1 LLPTTYNTIHI
12 GTKNTASPLSARKE
26 RRSTA
31 LCLIILSAVLS
42 ILLPATAHSVEVTR
56 NIQEIPLGKHL
67 VYFEDVDSQYSIEQ
81 VRQPEFQKH
90 FIVSNDH
97 VLNFGHSNATIWLRF
112 ELTSSPQPGV
122 DETANKS
129 TKEQEL
135 MLELAFA
142 TLEVVTLYE
151 QQKPNEAFTPR
162 AIGYKNAISTR
173 EIPHNNFIFPL
184 TIKPGDSNVYY
195 MEVSRKGGTVQIP
208 LTLYSTRHFLTQD
221 ASAQYITGIYYG
233 CIFAMILYNFFLM
246 LSIGGRAY
254 LYYILYI
261 GGLSATFLCMSGY
274 GFLYLWPEYPEV
286 NQRSAQ
292 LVSTFSV
299 IMGLFFV
306 RHFVKVKRYTAIG
319 DKILTSL
326 IWIGGAIFVSI
337 IIIPTFHSLANV
349 LFANITSLII
359 PAVVFYC
366 WRAGSRPAGFFLVAW
381 SMLFI
386 GVISY
391 TLSLMGVIPSNAFS
405 MYGIQ
410 IGATIEVIL
419 LSLGLAD
426 RINWE
431 RKQKFQ
437 ALQNQ
442 HNATLRLKKTEDRL
456 LYRALHSS
464 STSLPNRAYLKRSLE
479 QYIDNNDTENR
490 FGLFL
495 ISLNNFHEFNQT
507 LGYANGNEILT
518 LLTSRLSAE
527 AKEIKDVI
535 VIEKSET
542 ITQCIANAEG
552 TTFAFAA
559 PLKSEF
565 DAVNYAGRV
574 VQTVEYPFEFQ
585 QMTLE
590 IESCVGIAV
599 YPDHGTDVDELL
611 RNAQIALD
619 ITSTNSE
626 KAVMYSPSIDPYSA
640 KRLSLIGELR
650 QAIENDAL
658 ALHFQPQID
667 LQTQTL
673 IGAEVLIRW
682 THSEHGF
689 IPPDEFIPL
698 AERTGVI
705 HPLTYWICRNAFQAL
720 SQLLEDN
727 IDLTLSINISA
738 CNLQDSGFKD
748 NVMSLANIYKIPS
761 ENVILELTET
771 AVMINPD
778 EAMRIIQALA
788 NEGIKLSIDDFGTG
802 YSSMSYL
809 KQLPVKELKIDRSFV
824 MDMATNR
831 DDETIVNTILQMGH
845 NLGLEVVAEG
855 IEDEPT
861 LALLTDLGCDIA
873 QGYFIARPMPL
884 EAFIKWAAE
893 NKDRYPTRSK
903 TQPAPIKAHHN
914 ALP

>member
-1 LLPTTYNTIHI
+1 MLYTIYNTVHI
-12 GTKNTASPLSARKE
+12 GTQNTASALAQRKE
-26 RRSTA
+26 RLNTA
-31 LCLIILSAVLS
+31 LYLIILSLALS
-42 ILLPATAHSVEVTR
+42 IIFPVAAHSVEITR
-56 NIQEIPLGKHL
+56 NTQEIPLGKHL

-81 VRQPEFQKH
+81 IRHPEFQKS
-90 FIVSNDH
+90 FIVSNDDI
-97 VLNFGHSNATIWLRF
+97 LNFGHSNSTYWLRF
-112 ELTSSPQPGV
+112 ELTCPPQPG
-122 DETANKS
+122 NNQNI
-129 TKEQEL
+129 KEQEWI
-135 MLELAFA
+135 LELAFA

-151 QQKPNEAFTPR
+151 QHSSQASNERLSQR
-162 AIGYKNAISTR
+162 AIGYENAISTR

-208 LTLYSTRHFLTQD
+208 LSLYSARHFLTQD
-221 ASAQYITGIYYG
+221 SSTQYITGIYYG

-261 GGLSATFLCMSGY
+261 GGLAGTFLCMSGY

-292 LVSTFSV
+292 LVSTFGV
-299 IMGLFFV
+299 VMGLFFV
-306 RHFVKVKRYTAIG
+306 RHFVKVKRYSHIG
-319 DKILTSL
+319 SKILTAL
-326 IWIGGAIFVSI
+326 IWIGGAIFASI
-337 IIIPTFHSLANV
+337 VIIPTFHSLANV
-349 LFANITSLII
+349 LYANIASLII
-359 PAVVFYC
+359 PLIVFYC
-366 WRAGSRPAGFFLVAW
+366 WRKGSRPAGFFLVAW

-391 TLSLMGVIPSNAFS
+391 TLSLMGAIPSNAFS
-405 MYGIQ
+405 TYGIQ

-426 RINWE
+426 RINAE
-431 RKQKFQ
+431 RKQKFE
-437 ALQNQ
+437 ALQHQ

-464 STSLPNRAYLKRSLE
+464 NTSLPNRAFLKRSLE
-479 QYIDNNDTENR
+479 QYIDNNEKGNR

-527 AKEIKDVI
+527 ANEIENVI
-535 VIEKSET
+535 VIEKTEKL
-542 ITQCIANAEG
+542 TQCIANAEG
-552 TTFAFAA
+552 TTFAFAV

-574 VQTVEYPFEFQ
+574 VQAAEYPFEFQ

-590 IESCVGIAV
+590 IESTVGISV
-599 YPDHGTDVDELL
+599 YPDHGVNVDELL

-619 ITSTNSE
+619 ITDSSNE

-650 QAIENDAL
+650 QAIENDSL

-720 SQLLEDN
+720 SQLLEKD

-748 NVMSLANIYKIPS
+748 NVMSLSNIYHIPS

-788 NEGIKLSIDDFGTG
+788 NEGISLSIDDFGTG

-824 MDMATNR
+824 MDMATNK

-855 IEDEPT
+855 IEDAPT

-873 QGYFIARPMPL
+873 QGYFIARPMPFD
-884 EAFIKWAAE
+884 AFIEWIE
-893 NKDRYPTRSK
+893 DNKERYATRAKSQA
-903 TQPAPIKAHHN
+903 TEIKAHHN

>member
-1 LLPTTYNTIHI
+1 MLPTIYNTTHI
-12 GTKNTASPLSARKE
+12 GTQNTASPLSRRKE
-26 RRSTA
+26 RHRTA
-31 LCLIILSAVLS
+31 LYLIILSAALS
-42 ILLPATAHSVEVTR
+42 IIFPLVAHSVEVTR
-56 NIQEIPLGKHL
+56 NTQEIRLGKHL
-67 VYFEDVDSQYSIEQ
+67 VYFEDIDSQYSIEQ
-81 VRQPEFQKH
+81 IRQPEFQKH
-90 FIVSNDH
+90 FIISNDH
-97 VLNFGHSNATIWLRF
+97 VLNFGHSNATYWLRF
-112 ELTSSPQPGV
+112 ELTSPPQSGV
-122 DETANKS
+122 N
-129 TKEQEL
+129 EQEW

-151 QQKPNEAFTPR
+151 QQKPNEAFTAR
-162 AIGYKNAISTR
+162 AIGYKNPISTR

-184 TIKPGDSNVYY
+184 TITPGDSNVYY

-208 LTLYSTRHFLTQD
+208 LTLYSARHFLTQD
-221 ASAQYITGIYYG
+221 ASAQYMTGIYYG

-261 GGLSATFLCMSGY
+261 GGLAVTFLCMSGY

-292 LVSTFSV
+292 LVSTFGV

-319 DKILTSL
+319 SMILTSL
-326 IWIGGAIFVSI
+326 IWIGSAIFVSI
-337 IIIPTFHSLANV
+337 VIIPTFHSIANV
-349 LFANITSLII
+349 LFANIASLII

-391 TLSLMGVIPSNAFS
+391 TLSLMGVIPSNTFT

-495 ISLNNFHEFNQT
+495 VSLNNFHEFNQT

-527 AKEIKDVI
+527 TKEIENAI
-535 VIEKSET
+535 VIEKT
-542 ITQCIANAEG
+542 DHITQFLANAEG
-552 TTFAFAA
+552 TTFAFAV

-590 IESCVGIAV
+590 IESTVGIAV
-599 YPDHGTDVDELL
+599 YPDHGTNVDELL

-619 ITSTNSE
+619 ITDSSNE

-650 QAIENDAL
+650 QAIENDSL

-720 SQLLEDN
+720 NQLLKDN

-748 NVMSLANIYKIPS
+748 NVMSLANIYHIPS

-802 YSSMSYL
+802 YSSMAYL

-824 MDMATNR
+824 MDMVNNK

-845 NLGLEVVAEG
+845 NLGLDVVAEG

-884 EAFIKWAAE
+884 EAFIEWVEE
-893 NKDRYPTRSK
+893 NKDRYPTRPKRQEKS
-903 TQPAPIKAHHN
+903 IKAHHN

>member
-1 LLPTTYNTIHI
+1 LLSTIYNTIYI
-12 GTKNTASPLSARKE
+12 GTLNTAPPLSPRKE
-26 RRSTA
+26 RHSA
-31 LCLIILSAVLS
+31 VLCLIILSAALS
-42 ILLPATAHSVEVTR
+42 IIFPVVAHSVEITR
-56 NIQEIPLGKHL
+56 NTQEIPLGKHL
-67 VYFEDVDSQYSIEQ
+67 VYFEDIDSQYSIEHI
-81 VRQPEFQKH
+81 RQPEFQKH
-90 FIVSNDH
+90 FIVSNEN
-97 VLNFGHSNATIWLRF
+97 VLNFGHSDATYWLRF
-112 ELTSSPQPGV
+112 ELTCPPQPGLNNN
-122 DETANKS
+122 A
-129 TKEQEL
+129 KEQEWI
-135 MLELAFA
+135 LELAFA

-151 QQKPNEAFTPR
+151 QHQPHDTLIKR

-184 TIKPGDSNVYY
+184 TLKPGDSNVYY

-208 LTLYSTRHFLTQD
+208 LTLYSARYFLTQD
-221 ASAQYITGIYYG
+221 ASAQYITGIFYG

-261 GGLSATFLCMSGY
+261 GGLAGTFLAMSGF
-274 GFLYLWPEYPEV
+274 GFLYLWPEHPEV

-292 LVSTFSV
+292 LLSTFSV
-299 IMGLFFV
+299 TMGLFFV
-306 RHFVKVKRYTAIG
+306 RHFIKVKRYTVIG
-319 DKILTSL
+319 NQILSVL
-326 IWIGGAIFVSI
+326 ALVGGAIFTSI
-337 IIIPTFHSLANV
+337 VIIPTFHSIANV
-349 LFANITSLII
+349 LYANIVSLII
-359 PAVVFYC
+359 PAVTFYC
-366 WRAGSRPAGFFLVAW
+366 WRKGSRPAGFFLVAW

-391 TLSLMGVIPSNAFS
+391 TLSLMGAIPSNAFTT
-405 MYGIQ
+405 YGIQ

-442 HNATLRLKKTEDRL
+442 HNATLRLKKSEDRL

-479 QYIDNNDTENR
+479 QYIDNNEPKKR

-527 AKEIKDVI
+527 AKEIKNVI
-535 VIEKSET
+535 VIEKTEN

-552 TTFAFAA
+552 TTFALAV

-574 VQTVEYPFEFQ
+574 VQAVEYPFEFQ

-590 IESCVGIAV
+590 IESSVGIAV
-599 YPDHGTDVDELL
+599 FPDHGTNVDELL

-619 ITSTNSE
+619 ITHSSNE

-650 QAIENDAL
+650 QAIENDSL

-720 SQLLEDN
+720 NQLLEDN

-748 NVMSLANIYKIPS
+748 NVMSLSNIYKIPS

-778 EAMRIIQALA
+778 EAMRIIQALS

-824 MDMATNR
+824 MDMVTNK
-831 DDETIVNTILQMGH
+831 DDETIVTTILQMGH

-873 QGYFIARPMPL
+873 QGYFIARPMPFD
-884 EAFIKWAAE
+884 AFIEWIAD

-903 TQPAPIKAHHN
+903 SQATSVKAHHN